1 MALLSFLQ
9 LVAMSPASGDQV
21 LRDAPLLRNARP
33 ARKEQERVRRR
44 RSPWAAVLHA
54 PQVVRALVRANEIWL
69 VVLAAFVGAVG
80 GLIVHLM
87 TVSAQ
92 FLHVVLFGID
102 MDQHL
107 SATAHVAPLRALLV
121 PLVGGLAFGL
131 FSLGLKRIWPR
142 PPVDPIEANALYGG
156 RISMRDNITVML
168 QTILSNGVGAS
179 IGLEAGYTQM
189 GAGFASRI
197 GRAFRLRRSEQRLM
211 VGCGAA
217 AAIGAAFNGPLTGAF
232 YAFELIIGT
241 YTIST
246 FAPVAVSSVV
256 AVSVLHALGPPPFE
270 LTLAPPRLL
279 PQDYVPIL
287 AVGVLCALIGIA
299 IMRGVT
305 LLEGWFRRSGIPGWL
320 RPAAGGTAIGVLA
333 LSTPMVL
340 SSGHGAIGMVID
352 TPFPV
357 WWLGLLVLMKACATA
372 TSIASG
378 FRGGLFFASLFLGTL
393 IGKFLGTALD
403 LVGMAHVV
411 PATAMAVV
419 GMSSMATAIIGG
431 PMTMGFLALEA
442 TGSLP
447 LTIAVLG
454 VCVLSSLTVR
464 RTFGYSFATWRFHLR
479 GETIRS
485 AVDVGWIRNLR
496 VGRMMRRDVR
506 TVRRE
511 TPIEAFRRDFPL
523 GSTERV
529 VVLDGQD
536 HYAGI
541 MLVAEAHTGGCEGKT
556 LANLLHG
563 QEMMLLPQMTVR
575 EAVAMFET
583 AESDALAVVDGQ
595 DTRHV
600 IGLLTEQHA
609 LRRYSEELD
618 RNRREL
624 AGE

>member
-1 MALLSFLQ
+1 M
-9 LVAMSPASGDQV
+9 
-21 LRDAPLLRNARP
+21 
-33 ARKEQERVRRR
+33 
-44 RSPWAAVLHA
+44 
-54 PQVVRALVRANEIWL
+54 RALVRANEIWL
-69 VVLAAFVGAVG
+69 FVLAAFVGAVG

-92 FLHVVLFGID
+92 FLQVVLFGID

-107 SATAHVAPLRALLV
+107 SAAAHVAPLRALWV
-121 PLVGGLAFGL
+121 PLVGGLAVGL
-131 FSLGLKRIWPR
+131 FSLALKRIWPR

-197 GRAFRLRRSEQRLM
+197 GRAFHLRRSEQRLM

-241 YTIST
+241 YTIGT

-305 LLEGWFRRSGIPGWL
+305 LLESWLRRSGIPGWL
-320 RPAAGGTAIGVLA
+320 RPAIGGTAIGVLA
-333 LSTPMVL
+333 LSTPMVV

-464 RTFGYSFATWRFHLR
+464 RTFGYSFATWRFTCAVKQSQCRRCRLDAQPSR
-479 GETIRS
+479 GPDGAPYRPNRPEGDPGSRRS
-485 AVDVGWIRNLR
+485 SA
-496 VGRMMRRDVR
+496 
-506 TVRRE
+506 
-511 TPIEAFRRDFPL
+511 TP
-523 GSTERV
+523 
-529 VVLDGQD
+529 
-536 HYAGI
+536 
-541 MLVAEAHTGGCEGKT
+541 TG
-556 LANLLHG
+556 
-563 QEMMLLPQMTVR
+563 
-575 EAVAMFET
+575 
-583 AESDALAVVDGQ
+583 
-595 DTRHV
+595 
-600 IGLLTEQHA
+600 
-609 LRRYSEELD
+609 LD
-618 RNRREL
+618 RAGRRPQHPISKS
-624 AGE
+624 AGSSFGAPRRPSGS